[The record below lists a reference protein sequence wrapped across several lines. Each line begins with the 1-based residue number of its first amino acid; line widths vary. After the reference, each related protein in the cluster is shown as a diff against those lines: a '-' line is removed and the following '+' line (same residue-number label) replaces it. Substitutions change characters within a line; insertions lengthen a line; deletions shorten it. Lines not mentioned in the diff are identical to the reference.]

1 MTDSD
6 DTVRDGPESNTTPP
20 AHQPRLPSLENPE
33 IIEEV
38 RRVIGEDPEADTD
51 MMLRRITSV
60 VAEYTNG
67 PLPPPSMLKGY
78 EEVLPGAADRI
89 FTLMEQQSAHRQKLE
104 RTALDRGSRSRDRG
118 QILAFVL
125 CALVIVGG
133 FVAIYLGQSLAGM
146 AAIIIAVGGVA
157 ATFLATRQRQQ
168 QQLQDKRE
176 AVLESQGSGKAA
188 SEDED
193 E

>member
-6 DTVRDGPESNTTPP
+6 DTFRDDPESNAAPP
-20 AHQPRLPSLENPE
+20 THQPELPALDNPE

-38 RRVIGEDPEADTD
+38 RRVIGEDPEADTEIL
-51 MMLRRITSV
+51 LRRITSV

-89 FTLMEQQSAHRQKLE
+89 FTLMERQSAHRQELE
-104 RTALDRGSRSRDRG
+104 RMALDRGSRSRDRG
-118 QILAFVL
+118 QVFAFVL
-125 CALVIVGG
+125 CALVVVGG
-133 FVAIYLGQSLAGM
+133 FGAIYVGQSLAGM
-146 AAIIIAVGGVA
+146 AAIIIAIGGVA

-168 QQLQDKRE
+168 RQLQDKQE
-176 AVLESQGSGKAA
+176 AVPENQGDREST
-188 SEDED
+188 SEDQGG
-193 E
+193 